1 MQSQWLKSIQR
12 ASKSH
17 NIRDF
22 YQFKECVHEHFS
34 QIKHESQNTSTNS
47 QHEKEGEHG
56 QDHKVLNPS
65 MVASTAITTT
75 GDVKFGGLFSVVK
88 KSVILSDISSKAA
101 REKA

>member
-1 MQSQWLKSIQR
+1 
-12 ASKSH
+12 
-17 NIRDF
+17 
-22 YQFKECVHEHFS
+22 
-34 QIKHESQNTSTNS
+34 
-47 QHEKEGEHG
+47 
-56 QDHKVLNPS
+56 